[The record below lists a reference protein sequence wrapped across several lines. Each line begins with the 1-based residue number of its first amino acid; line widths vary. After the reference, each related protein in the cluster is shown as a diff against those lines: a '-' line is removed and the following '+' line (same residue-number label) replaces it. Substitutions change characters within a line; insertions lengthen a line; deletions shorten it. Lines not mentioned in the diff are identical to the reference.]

1 MVEKIKV
8 GLTTLVLFVWGLSFF
23 GIYKYLEWLF
33 NVPLVTTAGVLGI
46 WFAFLI
52 FVAEFFLS
60 LVMLG
65 ALKGI
70 VEA

>member
-23 GIYKYLEWLF
+23 GIYKYFEWLF
-33 NVPLVTTAGVLGI
+33 NVPLLTTAGVLGI
-46 WFAFLI
+46 WIAFLI
-52 FVAEFFLS
+52 LVAEFFLS

-70 VEA
+70 AEA